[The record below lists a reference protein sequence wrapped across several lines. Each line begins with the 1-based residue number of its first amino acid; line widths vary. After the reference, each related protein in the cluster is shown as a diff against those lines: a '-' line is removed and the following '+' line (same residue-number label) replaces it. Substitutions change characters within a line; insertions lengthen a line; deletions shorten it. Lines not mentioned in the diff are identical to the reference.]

1 MDSFM
6 KYIARIG
13 RCNNCY
19 RDHVLEGT
27 GLTGAQCP
35 YLLRICRHPGIS
47 QDQLARM
54 LYVSKS
60 NVTRKLEKMEKAG
73 LITRSPLPADRRVMQ
88 VFPTELGKSM
98 LPRIGEVFSDWNAI
112 LTEGFSAEE
121 KEQLI
126 GMLERLY
133 ANAERAVSPSNEAE
147 ERIREGKN

>member
-19 RDHVLEGT
+19 RDRALEQT

-35 YLLRICRHPGIS
+35 YLLRICSYPGIS
-47 QDQLARM
+47 QDQLAKM

-60 NVTRKLEKMEKAG
+60 NVTRKLERMEKSG
-73 LITRSPLPADRRVMQ
+73 LVTRVPLPSDRRVMQ

-98 LPRIGEVFSDWNAI
+98 LPRVGEVFGEWNEI
-112 LTEGFSAEE
+112 LTEGFTDEE
-121 KEQLI
+121 KELLI
-126 GMLERLY
+126 SMLERLY
-133 ANAERAVSPSNEAE
+133 ANAERAVSPIADTDEKN
-147 ERIREGKN
+147 REGKK

>member
-6 KYIARIG
+6 KFIARIG

-19 RDHVLEGT
+19 RDRALEGI

-47 QDQLARM
+47 QDQLAKM

-73 LITRSPLPADRRVMQ
+73 LIIRTPLPADRRVMQ
-88 VFPTELGKSM
+88 VFPTELGESM
-98 LPRIGEVFSDWNAI
+98 LPRIGEVFGNWNDI
-112 LTEGFSAEE
+112 LTDGFTNEE
-121 KEQLI
+121 KELLI
-126 GMLERLY
+126 KMLERLY
-133 ANAERAVSPSNEAE
+133 ANAERAVSSPDEAE